1 MATRKQAREAVIQ
14 ILYAKEL
21 GNDKAIEQAES
32 FLYEQKI
39 RNKQQDFALTL
50 LHGICS
56 EEKRITDVIN
66 VFLKTWDLSRL
77 GVIEKNIIKLG
88 VYELLQTNTQKAV
101 VINEAIELTKS
112 FNVQDA
118 FRLVNGIL
126 DSVAKADPKV
136 LDDLIQQQVQTDSIN
151 AVDQKPIN
159 ETYIESKK
167 IQEQKP
173 KNTQYLKKDA
183 TKKTRPQADMQ
194 KAIKVDSIQNL
205 PTKKTD
211 IARIKSIQINANAK
225 SKEQQNLEKK
235 THMNKKSDSKRSK
248 DVERL
253 KASKKSSQFKKFS
266 SNGIKHAQTDSN
278 NTRSNGDKKD
288 VLKSN
293 TSLNKDIK
301 TTAKKD

>member
-126 DSVAKADPKV
+126 DSVAKADPKM
-136 LDDLIQQQVQTDSIN
+136 LDDLIQQQVQTDNIN
-151 AVDQKPIN
+151 AVDQKPIS
-159 ETYIESKK
+159 ETHTESKK

-183 TKKTRPQADMQ
+183 TKKTRPQVDMQ
-194 KAIKVDSIQNL
+194 KAIKVDSIQNS

-211 IARIKSIQINANAK
+211 IARIKSIQINVNAK

-253 KASKKSSQFKKFS
+253 QASKKSSQFKKFS

-293 TSLNKDIK
+293 YKS
-301 TTAKKD
+301 

>member
-126 DSVAKADPKV
+126 DSVAKADPKM
-136 LDDLIQQQVQTDSIN
+136 LDDLIQQQVQTDNIN
-151 AVDQKPIN
+151 VVDQKPIS
-159 ETYIESKK
+159 ETHTESKK

-194 KAIKVDSIQNL
+194 KAIKVDSIQNS

-211 IARIKSIQINANAK
+211 IARIKSIQINVNAK

-253 KASKKSSQFKKFS
+253 QASKKSSQFKKFS

-293 TSLNKDIK
+293 YKS
-301 TTAKKD
+301 

>member
-66 VFLKTWDLSRL
+66 IFLKTWDLSRL

-126 DSVAKADPKV
+126 DSVAKADPKM
-136 LDDLIQQQVQTDSIN
+136 LDDLIQQQVQTDNIN
-151 AVDQKPIN
+151 AVDQKPIS
-159 ETYIESKK
+159 ETHTESKK

-194 KAIKVDSIQNL
+194 KAIKVDSIQNS

-211 IARIKSIQINANAK
+211 IARIKSIQINVNAK

-248 DVERL
+248 DFERL
-253 KASKKSSQFKKFS
+253 QASKKSSQFKKFS

-293 TSLNKDIK
+293 YKS
-301 TTAKKD
+301 

>member
-126 DSVAKADPKV
+126 DSVAKADPKM
-136 LDDLIQQQVQTDSIN
+136 LDDLIQQQVQTDNIN
-151 AVDQKPIN
+151 AVDQKPIS
-159 ETYIESKK
+159 ETHTESKK

-194 KAIKVDSIQNL
+194 KAIKVDSIQNS

-211 IARIKSIQINANAK
+211 IARIKSIQINVNVK

-248 DVERL
+248 DFERL
-253 KASKKSSQFKKFS
+253 QASKKSSQFKKFS

-293 TSLNKDIK
+293 YKS
-301 TTAKKD
+301 

>member
-126 DSVAKADPKV
+126 DSVAKADPKM
-136 LDDLIQQQVQTDSIN
+136 LDDLIQQQVQTDNIN
-151 AVDQKPIN
+151 AVDQKPIS
-159 ETYIESKK
+159 ETHTESKK

-194 KAIKVDSIQNL
+194 KAIKVDSIQNS

-211 IARIKSIQINANAK
+211 IARIKSIQINVNAK

-248 DVERL
+248 DFERL
-253 KASKKSSQFKKFS
+253 QASKKSSQFKKFS

-293 TSLNKDIK
+293 YKS
-301 TTAKKD
+301 

>member
-126 DSVAKADPKV
+126 DSVAKADPKM
-136 LDDLIQQQVQTDSIN
+136 LDDLIQQQVQTDNIN
-151 AVDQKPIN
+151 AVDQKPIS
-159 ETYIESKK
+159 ETHTESKK

-194 KAIKVDSIQNL
+194 KAIKVDSIQNS

-211 IARIKSIQINANAK
+211 IARIKSIQINVNAK

-253 KASKKSSQFKKFS
+253 QASKKSSQFKKFS

-293 TSLNKDIK
+293 YKS
-301 TTAKKD
+301 